1 MCLCIFYFCLPACL
15 PLCSFLPIQ
24 VSIYVCV
31 CVSLPFKSFSL
42 FVHQSIPLSL
52 SVCLLLYLQPTVHC
66 LQYLSV
72 CPRGVPL
79 PVELMYIWWEG
90 AAVLPLRRGEP
101 GVCWGIMAAA
111 WACCTPTDTI
121 TTLRFL
127 FLTHSH
133 IDSLSYYG
141 ASALTR
147 LGFHSSLCVSLTRTC
162 RSGVSDPQLERW
174 TKLRQVDFLITQ

>member
-52 SVCLLLYLQPTVHC
+52 SVCLLLYSWAVHSQQPS
-66 LQYLSV
+66 LSV
-72 CPRGVPL
+72 CPRGKPL
-79 PVELMYIWWEG
+79 PVEVMYIWWAG
-90 AAVLPLRRGEP
+90 AAVLPERRNI
-101 GVCWGIMAAA
+101 CWGTMAAA